1 MTIESSSLCK
11 YTFSY
16 KPKCDFLMNN
26 LSEAFN
32 STVLV
37 LREKPVITMFE

>member
-1 MTIESSSLCK
+1 
-11 YTFSY
+11 
-16 KPKCDFLMNN
+16 MNN

-37 LREKPVITMFE
+37 LREKPVITMFEWTRSYIMGRIV